1 MLKNS
6 TVYGVFYDMR
16 IREMAESIEIRNSFI
31 ISSKLKLILLMLQK
45 GSAVCTLLLY
55 KIFDIIP

>member
-31 ISSKLKLILLMLQK
+31 ISSKLELILLMLPE
-45 GSAVCTLLLY
+45 G
-55 KIFDIIP
+55 